1 MALAVG
7 IGNPGLSMTSAS
19 WKLLLGAGMLG
30 VLSLSELRAQECAT
44 LPAVP
49 NATITSTH
57 DRDQM
62 MCQQHL
68 TLVLPIARSE
78 SCRGQRAHRMPVQT
92 FEVRSRKEGKT

>member
-19 WKLLLGAGMLG
+19 SK
-30 VLSLSELRAQECAT
+30 
-44 LPAVP
+44 PD
-49 NATITSTH
+49 ATITITH
-57 DRDQM
+57 VRDQM

-68 TLVLPIARSE
+68 TSLVLPPAVARSE

-92 FEVRSRKEGKT
+92 FEARSFQEGKT